1 MAKMANKEDM
11 AQLAFHYERICQI
24 IVYFKSERDR
34 DEDDEEQM
42 SEIPSWFDSKFISS
56 PKHLEEN
63 YDEKSKT
70 HFLVI
75 EQCTDGKMVKSR
87 TPISEE
93 ESATLQGMA
102 DKNKHPFSFHISR
115 VLSRFMFFPKSAM
128 SEPFKMVK

>member
-1 MAKMANKEDM
+1 MAVYQYHKIEMAKMANKEDM

-34 DEDDEEQM
+34 DEDDEEQI

-63 YDEKSKT
+63 YDEKTKI
-70 HFLVI
+70 HFLVS

-93 ESATLQGMA
+93 ESATLKRANEIIGQ
-102 DKNKHPFSFHISR
+102 IY
-115 VLSRFMFFPKSAM
+115 
-128 SEPFKMVK
+128 

>member
-1 MAKMANKEDM
+1 MAVYQYHKIEMAKMANKEDM

-63 YDEKSKT
+63 YDEKTKM
-70 HFLVI
+70 HFLVS
-75 EQCTDGKMVKSR
+75 EQCTDGKNGKITNTYFRGRICNSK
-87 TPISEE
+87 TC
-93 ESATLQGMA
+93 
-102 DKNKHPFSFHISR
+102 K
-115 VLSRFMFFPKSAM
+115 
-128 SEPFKMVK
+128 